1 MEGNPDATIVA
12 DLAHAD
18 HLPSNVFDAIIFTQT
33 LQVIYDIRTTIATLY
48 RILKPGGVLL
58 VTASGM
64 AQLSLEDF
72 DKWGE
77 YWRFTSLSARLLFE
91 EAFSAGN
98 VTVRSY
104 GNVLA
109 AISFLEGLA
118 VEDLKKKEL
127 DAVDRS
133 YEVSDRH
140 PCSQAGKC
148 HMRVPGVKTAKT
160 FSRWVQARIL
170 GGALILGYHRV
181 AHVTRDEYEV
191 CVTPKHFA
199 EQMEMVNKY
208 AYPISLAK
216 LVQYLKAGSLP
227 PKSVAVTFDDGYADN
242 LYEAK
247 PILEKYQIPATVFV
261 CTGYVGREFWWDE
274 LDRLVMS
281 TQADL
286 GALRLQI
293 GRKLVYRGISPK

>member
-1 MEGNPDATIVA
+1 MIEQFRVLARRYLSRGTRRRLARLAVWPPVGWVRFGDLRHVKPISFDYGNSRGLEIDRYYIEKFLSEFSTDVRGHVLEIKHNAYTIRYGGDRITKSDVLHPVEGNPDATIVA

-91 EAFSAGN
+91 AFSAGN

-133 YEVSDRH
+133 YEVLIAVR
-140 PCSQAGKC
+140 A
-148 HMRVPGVKTAKT
+148 VKP
-160 FSRWVQARIL
+160 
-170 GGALILGYHRV
+170 
-181 AHVTRDEYEV
+181 E
-191 CVTPKHFA
+191 
-199 EQMEMVNKY
+199 N
-208 AYPISLAK
+208 
-216 LVQYLKAGSLP
+216 
-227 PKSVAVTFDDGYADN
+227 
-242 LYEAK
+242 
-247 PILEKYQIPATVFV
+247 AT
-261 CTGYVGREFWWDE
+261 
-274 LDRLVMS
+274 
-281 TQADL
+281 
-286 GALRLQI
+286 
-293 GRKLVYRGISPK
+293 

>member
-1 MEGNPDATIVA
+1 MLERLRLLARRYLSRETRRRLARLAVFPPVGWVRFGSLRRLEPISTDYGNSRGLEIDRYYIEKFLTEFSSDVRGRVLEIKHNTYTLRYGGNRVTKSDVLHPVEGNPDATIVA
-12 DLAHAD
+12 DLTKAD
-18 HLPSNVFDAIIFTQT
+18 NLPSNTFDAIIFTQT
-33 LQVIYDIRTTIATLY
+33 LQFIYDIRTVIATLH

-91 EAFSAGN
+91 ETFGAGN

-133 YEVSDRH
+133 YEILIAVRAVK
-140 PCSQAGKC
+140 AGK
-148 HMRVPGVKTAKT
+148 
-160 FSRWVQARIL
+160 
-170 GGALILGYHRV
+170 
-181 AHVTRDEYEV
+181 
-191 CVTPKHFA
+191 A
-199 EQMEMVNKY
+199 E
-208 AYPISLAK
+208 
-216 LVQYLKAGSLP
+216 
-227 PKSVAVTFDDGYADN
+227 
-242 LYEAK
+242 
-247 PILEKYQIPATVFV
+247 
-261 CTGYVGREFWWDE
+261 
-274 LDRLVMS
+274 
-281 TQADL
+281 
-286 GALRLQI
+286 
-293 GRKLVYRGISPK
+293 

>member
-1 MEGNPDATIVA
+1 MLERLRLLARRYLSRETRRRLARLAVFPPVGWVRFGSLRRLEPISTDYGNSRGLEIDRYYIEKFLTEFSSDVRGRVLEIKHNTYTLRYGGNRVTKSDVLHPVEGNPDATIVA
-12 DLAHAD
+12 DLTKAD
-18 HLPSNVFDAIIFTQT
+18 HLPSNTFDAIIFTQT
-33 LQVIYDIRTTIATLY
+33 LQFIYDIRTVIATLH

-91 EAFSAGN
+91 ETFGAGN

-133 YEVSDRH
+133 YEILIAVRAVK
-140 PCSQAGKC
+140 AGK
-148 HMRVPGVKTAKT
+148 
-160 FSRWVQARIL
+160 
-170 GGALILGYHRV
+170 
-181 AHVTRDEYEV
+181 
-191 CVTPKHFA
+191 A
-199 EQMEMVNKY
+199 E
-208 AYPISLAK
+208 
-216 LVQYLKAGSLP
+216 
-227 PKSVAVTFDDGYADN
+227 
-242 LYEAK
+242 
-247 PILEKYQIPATVFV
+247 
-261 CTGYVGREFWWDE
+261 
-274 LDRLVMS
+274 
-281 TQADL
+281 
-286 GALRLQI
+286 
-293 GRKLVYRGISPK
+293 